1 MKKQFLIPQ
10 PPLTD
15 KLTFL
20 VDDINES
27 HTLGLTTDFDKIE
40 YNLKLIDESFRQ
52 DLEIGLNFSETGIMD
67 VLDIGRYIAVI
78 GIKKYQSTGK
88 IYFFDTTVN
97 FSRKELSEMLKADFK
112 FSAGII
118 ERFMV
123 IYDLMK
129 SESSPSF
136 DNVEL
141 LRPLE
146 S

>member
-10 PPLTD
+10 PPLAD

-52 DLEIGLNFSETGIMD
+52 DLEIGLNFSETGITD
-67 VLDIGRYIAVI
+67 VVDLGRYIAVI
-78 GIKKYQSTGK
+78 GIKKDQSTGK

-97 FSRKELSEMLKADFK
+97 FSRAELSEMLKSDFK